1 MGRDENHVRALTP
14 SSCREQGY
22 ARKVARPE
30 VRSRK
35 RDWSQFVG
43 CLPARRRNGP
53 KQAGLS
59 NQCPHAEWM
68 GIDDESDQVP

>member
-1 MGRDENHVRALTP
+1 MGRDESHVRARTP
-14 SSCREQGY
+14 SSYCGEGRV
-22 ARKVARPE
+22 RKVARLK
-30 VRSRK
+30 SR
-35 RDWSQFVG
+35 QAGIAMGVIVG
-43 CLPARRRNGP
+43 CLTARRRNGP